1 MYVYVQCLNISLKYI
16 KKKEIEWDNRKKKK
30 NIACQKSKEK
40 KKFNA
45 NPN

>member
-16 KKKEIEWDNRKKKK
+16 KKKEIEWDNRKKK

-45 NPN
+45 NPH